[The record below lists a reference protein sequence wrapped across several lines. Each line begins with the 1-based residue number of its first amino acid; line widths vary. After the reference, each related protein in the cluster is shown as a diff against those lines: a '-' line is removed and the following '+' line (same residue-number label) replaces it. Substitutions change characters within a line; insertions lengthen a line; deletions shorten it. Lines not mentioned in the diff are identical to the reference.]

1 MPCLPTRVKG
11 CTLRNIW
18 YLYEKRNKQTNKQI
32 KTAKQ
37 IHVAYYVGVCLL
49 SDKA

>member
-1 MPCLPTRVKG
+1 MPCLPTRVER
-11 CTLRNIW
+11 LRKEISGIYMKNVT
-18 YLYEKRNKQTNKQI
+18 KKQI

-37 IHVAYYVGVCLL
+37 IHAANCVGVCLL